1 MATCDVCGNE
11 YDKLFTIT
19 HEDRTGSFDSFECAI
34 SAMAP
39 VCANCGVTIIG
50 HGVEDAEQ
58 MYCCA
63 HCARREGQSEATDRV
78 S

>member
-1 MATCDVCGNE
+1 MATCDTCGNE

-19 HEDRTGSFDSFECAI
+19 HQDRTGVFDSFECAI
-34 SAMAP
+34 SGMAP
-39 VCANCGVTIIG
+39 KCAHCGTNIIG
-50 HGVEDAEQ
+50 HGVEDADQ

-63 HCARREGQSEATDRV
+63 NCARRAGQTEATDRV